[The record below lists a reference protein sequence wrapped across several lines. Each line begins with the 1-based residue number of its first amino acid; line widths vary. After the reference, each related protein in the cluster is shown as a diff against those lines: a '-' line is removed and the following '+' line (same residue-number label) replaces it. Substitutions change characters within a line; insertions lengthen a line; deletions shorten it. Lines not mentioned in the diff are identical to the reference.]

1 MSGKRCIIVGGG
13 DFEPNLLPARETDD
27 LLIAAD
33 SGYAALE
40 KIGVKA
46 IVSNFFDVFAQVL
59 HLLTRIIYR

>member
-1 MSGKRCIIVGGG
+1 MNGKAAEYNES
-13 DFEPNLLPARETDD
+13 EPLVNTDYPKNIDNVLPEKTNG
-27 LLIAAD
+27 L
-33 SGYAALE
+33 LE